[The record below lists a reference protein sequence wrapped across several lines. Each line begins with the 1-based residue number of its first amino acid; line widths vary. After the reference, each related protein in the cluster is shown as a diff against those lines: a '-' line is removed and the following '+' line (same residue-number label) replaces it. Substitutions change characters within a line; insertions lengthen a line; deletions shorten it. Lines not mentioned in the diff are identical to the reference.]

1 MTDPLRTDHLPE
13 TGEVPERDRD
23 ARVEGLLLTGLDHYF
38 GGQYELAISVWTRV
52 LFLDRGHARAK
63 AYIERARG
71 AIAERL
77 REGDELLHTGAAAFD
92 RGDAGEART
101 LLTSAVERGAA
112 SDQALALLDRVNRLE
127 RAKAPH
133 AQPFPNTA
141 RADAPHE
148 PLVTGTD
155 KPGSS
160 RLTWIA
166 TGVLAGLA
174 LAGVTAWFALERPEW
189 LPLTTAVQPPVS
201 TLVDDPLPVPAPSEA
216 WLARARRLYESGRLR
231 DALVALDAV
240 GQADPRRGDADELRA
255 AIQRRLLDASRVR
268 PRPLQAPQPRLPEPP
283 PNPPSSS
290 PLSP

>member
-1 MTDPLRTDHLPE
+1 MTDPLRTDHSHE
-13 TGEVPERDRD
+13 MGEVPERDRD

-38 GGQYELAISVWTRV
+38 SGQHELAISVWTRV

-71 AIAERL
+71 AIAERQ
-77 REGDELLHTGAAAFD
+77 REGEELLHTGAAAFD

-127 RAKAPH
+127 LAKAPH
-133 AQPFPNTA
+133 TQPSARDA

-148 PLVTGTD
+148 PLVTGAD

-160 RLTWIA
+160 RLAWIA

-174 LAGVTAWFALERPEW
+174 LAGVAAWVALERPEW
-189 LPLTTAVQPPVS
+189 LPLNTTVQPPVA

-216 WLARARRLYESGRLR
+216 WLARARRLYENGRLR

-240 GQADPRRGDADELRA
+240 GQADPRKGDADELRA
-255 AIQRRLLDASRVR
+255 AIQRRLLDAARVR
-268 PRPLQAPQPRLPEPP
+268 PAQRPAQLPNPLP
-283 PNPPSSS
+283 DPPSS
-290 PLSP
+290 PQLSPS